1 MRVKLSMAA
10 TTACAML
17 FALPLAAAD
26 PPAAKANGN
35 TMAAAALRGAWP
47 EESLS
52 GKITQVDPTRKLV
65 VVETPE
71 GIPFDLL
78 ITAKTRITS
87 GGHTVTLEELT
98 GDTNRTVSVKF
109 VPERRGD
116 VAKSI
121 HISG

>member
-1 MRVKLSMAA
+1 MRVKLSMVA

-17 FALPLAAAD
+17 FALPLAAVD
-26 PPAAKANGN
+26 RPAAKVNGN

-71 GIPFDLL
+71 GVPFDLL

-87 GGHTVTLEELT
+87 GGHTVTLEKLT